1 MKNVVTKI
9 ALADL
14 RPYLL
19 SGLLLG
25 LSYPSYP
32 YVHLEVLA
40 WVWMAPMLLALK
52 EVKSFWKFLRNV
64 YVVTLVV
71 SLFGMSW
78 LIVSSTLGAVLLFFV
93 CAAVF
98 TVPFAGFYFIRQALG
113 WRVALLSAPVL
124 WTAWDWLYHQ
134 SEGSFGWIGLWGTQ
148 SNLSWLGSCADI
160 TGVSGATALPCRAL

>member
-64 YVVTLVV
+64 YLATLVV

-93 CAAVF
+93 FAAVF

-124 WTAWDWLYHQ
+124 LTGWDWLYQQ
-134 SEGSFGWIGLWGTQ
+134 SEGSFGSLCLCGRQGNFYWPVP
-148 SNLSWLGSCADI
+148 D
-160 TGVSGATALPCRAL
+160 GVT